1 MNSEIILV
9 DDFYDIPFDYYKSH
23 HDGKCRITDE
33 TAGKISQILDHPIN
47 IIHASNEC
55 GDTPGVMAHLEC
67 DWIGI
72 IYLTLPLQAF
82 GELGIKFYSHI
93 ATGLETFPTR
103 EEIIKYQIEENDFG
117 RIFSS
122 NPKLWKEYSC
132 IPAKY
137 NRMILYKG
145 DYFHASVDY
154 FGKDR
159 YDGRLFQTFFFNTE
173 K

>member
-9 DDFYDIPFDYYKSH
+9 DDFYDIPFDYHKSFD
-23 HDGKCRITDE
+23 DGECRITDE

-47 IIHASNEC
+47 ITHASNES

-93 ATGLETFPTR
+93 ATGLETFQLER
-103 EEIIKYQIEENDFG
+103 N
-117 RIFSS
+117 
-122 NPKLWKEYSC
+122 N
-132 IPAKY
+132 
-137 NRMILYKG
+137 
-145 DYFHASVDY
+145 
-154 FGKDR
+154 
-159 YDGRLFQTFFFNTE
+159 
-173 K
+173 